1 MVSNDCIFPYKWDT
15 GLYVL
20 FFGGNIAEIGE
31 ASKEYDMAFS
41 DLWLSCCSFIVI
53 AVAADWYN
61 DI

>member
-1 MVSNDCIFPYKWDT
+1 MGYGFICA
-15 GLYVL
+15 

-41 DLWLSCCSFIVI
+41 DLWHGCCGFIVV